1 MRDCPITTY
10 NINTSADVGV
20 YPSEQPL
27 YERVYLSPG
36 GLAPCQGDYFEIIKT
51 QSPFGWKENL
61 DCLPDCNFR
70 SLCTVISTE
79 KL

>member
-1 MRDCPITTY
+1 MRDSPITTY

-36 GLAPCQGDYFEIIKT
+36 GLAPSQGDNFKIVKT
-51 QSPFGWKENL
+51 QPPFGWSEK
-61 DCLPDCNFR
+61 FR
-70 SLCTVISTE
+70 LLTR
-79 KL
+79 L

>member
-1 MRDCPITTY
+1 MRDSPITTY

-36 GLAPCQGDYFEIIKT
+36 GLAPSQGDNFKIVKT
-51 QSPFGWKENL
+51 QSPFCWRGQFGL
-61 DCLPDCNFR
+61 LTR
-70 SLCTVISTE
+70 L
-79 KL
+79 